1 VGGAVGGTVVIA
13 IAVVGVFFLRRKP
26 PNRSSPAFVIDI
38 PSQPHRESQKALSD
52 DGNHTRSSTIG
63 TPIVPMRLY
72 VRILRP
78 HILRCVL
85 ACSFILPVQDPN
97 DTTTFPGYRESL
109 HAPYG
114 SAQPPFSQHSGTG
127 NTMANMH
134 VSRPHEYNNMATT

>member
-13 IAVVGVFFLRRKP
+13 IAVVGVFFLRRQP
-26 PNRSSPAFVIDI
+26 PNRTSPAFVIDV

-78 HILRCVL
+78 HILCCVL
-85 ACSFILPVQDPN
+85 ACSFI
-97 DTTTFPGYRESL
+97 FARPGPE
-109 HAPYG
+109 
-114 SAQPPFSQHSGTG
+114 
-127 NTMANMH
+127 
-134 VSRPHEYNNMATT
+134 